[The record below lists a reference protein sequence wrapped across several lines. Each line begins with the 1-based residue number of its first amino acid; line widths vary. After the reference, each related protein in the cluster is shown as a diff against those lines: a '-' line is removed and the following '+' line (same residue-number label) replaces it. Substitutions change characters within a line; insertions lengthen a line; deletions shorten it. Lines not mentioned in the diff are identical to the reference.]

1 MSSPEVRELLPDEGQ
16 TLLLRAC
23 LLGGQPAVEAWA
35 EWRSRNPDPLAGLRA
50 ASSEIGLLLPLLA
63 HQLDAAGVEI
73 EEGEL
78 SVTLRGA
85 GLREKRRAEILHRGA
100 GAALGALDEA
110 GIEVTV
116 VGGVEF
122 AERAWP
128 RPDLR
133 HTHDLDLLVAESE
146 IGTAAAVLRQP
157 RRRRPRRAGPA
168 GRPQAHPA
176 RGGAGVPPHDPLR
189 LPRPDPAAR
198 GDLGPLRAGANRRGP
213 GPGTRPRRRAPAGDR
228 PGDLRAPG
236 PEMGARR
243 LVCGERRADRLG
255 AAGGHRRAL
264 SSRGRHPGG
273 ARLPGA
279 GSRTRGSGQR
289 PRAAGGGRRRAP
301 TPPSAT
307 SSPWRGCGR
316 GGSADGD
323 RTRGR
328 CRGPASRWRAAPPA
342 TCASASPSAG
352 TEP

>member
-1 MSSPEVRELLPDEGQ
+1 M
-16 TLLLRAC
+16 
-23 LLGGQPAVEAWA
+23 
-35 EWRSRNPDPLAGLRA
+35 
-50 ASSEIGLLLPLLA
+50 
-63 HQLDAAGVEI
+63 
-73 EEGEL
+73 
-78 SVTLRGA
+78 TLRGA

-146 IGTAAAVLRQP
+146 IGTAAAVLRQLGGV
-157 RRRRPRRAGPA
+157 GPA
-168 GRPQAHPA
+168 GPGR
-176 RGGAGVPPHDPLR
+176 
-189 LPRPDPAAR
+189 R
-198 GDLGPLRAGANRRGP
+198 GDLRLTRLEGAPVCLHTTLFAFRGPTPPLEEISARSEQAQIGGVPVQVLARDDALLRAIGQGICARP
-213 GPGTRPRRRAPAGDR
+213 GPKWVPDAWFAANAGPTDWERLADTAERSRLAVVTHAALGYLAQALGLEVPAR
-228 PGDLRAPG
+228 
-236 PEMGARR
+236 
-243 LVCGERRADRLG
+243 
-255 AAGGHRRAL
+255 
-264 SSRGRHPGG
+264 
-273 ARLPGA
+273 
-279 GSRTRGSGQR
+279 R

-323 RTRGR
+323 PTRGR

-342 TCASASPSAG
+342 TCASACRSAG